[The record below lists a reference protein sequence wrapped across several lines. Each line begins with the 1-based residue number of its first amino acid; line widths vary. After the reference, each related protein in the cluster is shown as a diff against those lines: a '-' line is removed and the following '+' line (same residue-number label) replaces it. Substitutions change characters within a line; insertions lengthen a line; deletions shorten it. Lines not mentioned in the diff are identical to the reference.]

1 MLQQTT
7 DNWVNRDHTP
17 PPEFRPA
24 PVVSL
29 AEVIA
34 FIRRRLL
41 IISLTCMATLG
52 IAMLYLIIT
61 VPTFTA
67 RTQLIVDSKVATAD
81 AAAVATIVQSQIE
94 IMKSDSIAI
103 AVIEKLGLAEDPEF
117 ATGQGSGMISRM
129 LGWSRPETKA
139 SAARR
144 AVELFERKLSA
155 KRVGP
160 TYLVELTF
168 ESRDPDRAAQIL
180 NAVTEK
186 YITHQVDRADLQD
199 EPWVKDRLN
208 ELSTQASAAKK
219 AFEDYSRNRKDA
231 GESAA
236 TIDELT
242 AAAESS
248 RSAYDNFRLVLRKM
262 EATRQLS
269 SPVLVA
275 SLVSGASPPLRA
287 TWPKARI
294 VLGTSIVVGA
304 LLGIAIGL
312 LGDLMDRGTRASW
325 EAWKGLQ
332 LACIVAVPTVTS
344 GDGWRKLTAVFS
356 GPAQKLPMKS
366 ASLNGLVTSMRDG
379 PMSGAIPS
387 DGERI
392 SKCALSSPSLA
403 DRPKSR
409 NILRTASPIWT
420 ITDAPQSRFTE
431 SLVEI
436 KLAIDTMNRSGERNQ
451 VIGISSAQPGEGK
464 STVAAALALLMAQAG
479 ARVILVDCNLRNR
492 SLSTELAPTA
502 SFGILDVM
510 TGAVSVSEATWTDSK
525 SQLAFLPV
533 GNNSRPIYAS
543 DVLASEK
550 LNKLYQILRDAYDY
564 VIVDLPAE
572 TISMD
577 VRAAAHLLDS
587 LVLVVDAGRMNVG
600 LVERARKICSDMD
613 EIMLGVVL
621 NKADMELVKRYGIRS

>member
-7 DNWVNRDHTP
+7 DNWVNRDNTP

-29 AEVIA
+29 AEVLA

-41 IISLTCMATLG
+41 IISLTCLATVG
-52 IAMLYLIIT
+52 IAILYLIIT

-67 RTQLIVDSKVATAD
+67 RAQLIVDSKMATAD

-94 IMKSDSIAI
+94 IMKSDSIAV

-117 ATGQGSGMISRM
+117 ATGLGSGMISRL

-139 SAARR
+139 SALRR
-144 AVELFERKLSA
+144 TVELFERKLSA

-180 NAVTEK
+180 NAVAEK

-208 ELSTQASAAKK
+208 ELSAQASAAKK
-219 AFEDYSRNRKDA
+219 AFEDSGRNKKD
-231 GESAA
+231 
-236 TIDELT
+236 
-242 AAAESS
+242 AAESAPS
-248 RSAYDNFRLVLRKM
+248 IEELATAAEASKTAYDNFRLVLRKM

-275 SLVSGASPPLRA
+275 SLVSGASPPLRP

-294 VLGTSIVVGA
+294 VLGASIVVGA

-312 LGDLMDRGTRASW
+312 LGDLMDRGARASW

-332 LACIVAVPTVTS
+332 LACIVAVPVVTS

-356 GPAQKLPMKS
+356 GPAQKRPMKS
-366 ASLNGLVTSMRDG
+366 AG
-379 PMSGAIPS
+379 
-387 DGERI
+387 
-392 SKCALSSPSLA
+392 
-403 DRPKSR
+403 R
-409 NILRTASPIWT
+409 NIVRTASPIWA
-420 ITDAPQSRFTE
+420 IADAPQSRFTE
-431 SLVEI
+431 SLLEI
-436 KLAIDTMNRSGERNQ
+436 KRAIDTMNRSGERNR
-451 VIGISSAQPGEGK
+451 VIGITSAQPGEGK

-492 SLSTELAPTA
+492 SLSAELAPTA
-502 SFGILDVM
+502 SSGILDVM

-533 GNNSRPIYAS
+533 GNNSRAIYPS

-550 LNKLYQILRDAYDY
+550 LIKLYQILRDAYEY

-587 LVLVVDAGRMNVG
+587 LVLVVDAERMNVG
-600 LVERARKICSDMD
+600 IVERARKICSGMD

-621 NKADMELVKRYGIRS
+621 NKADMELTKRYGLRS

>member
-7 DNWVNRDHTP
+7 ENWVNRDNTP

-24 PVVSL
+24 PIVSL
-29 AEVIA
+29 PEVIA

-41 IISLTCMATLG
+41 MISLTCLATMG
-52 IAMLYLIIT
+52 IAILYLIIT

-67 RTQLIVDSKVATAD
+67 RAQLIVDSKVPTAD

-103 AVIEKLGLAEDPEF
+103 AVIEKLSLAEDPEF
-117 ATGQGSGMISRM
+117 ATGHGSGVISRM

-139 SAARR
+139 SAVRR
-144 AVELFERKLSA
+144 TVELFERRLSA

-180 NAVTEK
+180 NAVAEK
-186 YITHQVDRADLQD
+186 YITHQLDRTDLQD
-199 EPWVKDRLN
+199 ETWVKDRLS
-208 ELSTQASAAKK
+208 ELSAQASAARK
-219 AFEDYSRNRKDA
+219 AFEDYSRNKKDA

-236 TIDELT
+236 TIDELA

-248 RSAYDNFRLVLRKM
+248 KSAYDNFRLVLRKM

-287 TWPKARI
+287 TWPKPRI
-294 VLGTSIVVGA
+294 VLGTSIVVGT
-304 LLGIAIGL
+304 LLGIAVGL
-312 LGDLMDRGTRASW
+312 LRDLMERGTRASW

-344 GDGWRKLTAVFS
+344 GDVWTKLTAVFS
-356 GPAQKLPMKS
+356 GRAQKKPTKS
-366 ASLNGLVTSMRDG
+366 ASLSGPVTSMRKD
-379 PMSGAIPS
+379 PMPS
-387 DGERI
+387 AMR
-392 SKCALSSPSLA
+392 APTSPSLA
-403 DRPKSR
+403 DRPRSR
-409 NILRTASPIWT
+409 NIVRTASPIWT
-420 ITDAPQSRFTE
+420 VTDAPQSRFAE
-431 SLVEI
+431 SLLEI
-436 KLAIDTMNRSGERNQ
+436 KLAIDAMNRGGERNQ
-451 VIGISSAQPGEGK
+451 VIGITSMQPSEGK

-479 ARVILVDCNLRNR
+479 ARVILLDCNLRNR
-492 SLSTELAPTA
+492 SLSAELAPTA
-502 SFGILDVM
+502 SSGILDVM
-510 TGAVSVSEATWTDSK
+510 TGAASVSEATWTDSK

-533 GNNSRPIYAS
+533 GNSSRPIYAS

-550 LNKLYQILRDAYDY
+550 LSRLCQILRDAYEY

-572 TISMD
+572 TSSMD

-600 LVERARKICSDMD
+600 VVERARKICSDMD

-621 NKADMELVKRYGIRS
+621 NKADVELVKRYGLRS

>member
-7 DNWVNRDHTP
+7 DNWVNRDNTP
-17 PPEFRPA
+17 PPEFHPA

-41 IISLTCMATLG
+41 MISLTCMATLG
-52 IAMLYLIIT
+52 IAILYLIIT
-61 VPTFTA
+61 VPTFIA
-67 RTQLIVDSKVATAD
+67 KAQLIVDAKLATAD

-94 IMKSDSIAI
+94 IMKSDGIAS
-103 AVIEKLGLAEDPEF
+103 AVIEKLGLAQDPEF
-117 ATGQGSGMISRM
+117 ATGQGSGMISRL

-139 SAARR
+139 SAVRR
-144 AVELFERKLSA
+144 TVESFERKLSA

-160 TYLVELTF
+160 TYLVEITF

-180 NAVTEK
+180 NAVAEK
-186 YITHQVDRADLQD
+186 FITHQVDRADLQD

-236 TIDELT
+236 TMDELV

-248 RSAYDNFRLVLRKM
+248 KSAYDNFRLVLRKM

-287 TWPKARI
+287 TWPNARI

-312 LGDLMDRGTRASW
+312 LRDLMDRGTRASW
-325 EAWKGLQ
+325 EAWRGLQ
-332 LACIVAVPTVTS
+332 LACIVAVPMVTS
-344 GDGWRKLTAVFS
+344 GNVWRKLTAAFS
-356 GPAQKLPMKS
+356 GPAQKQ
-366 ASLNGLVTSMRDG
+366 ANRQ
-379 PMSGAIPS
+379 
-387 DGERI
+387 R
-392 SKCALSSPSLA
+392 
-403 DRPKSR
+403 SR
-409 NILRTASPIWT
+409 NIVRTASPIWA
-420 ITDAPQSRFTE
+420 IMDAPQSRFTE
-431 SLVEI
+431 SLLEI
-436 KLAIDTMNRSGERNQ
+436 KLAIDSMNRSGERNQ
-451 VIGISSAQPGEGK
+451 VIGTTSAQPGEGK

-492 SLSTELAPTA
+492 SLSAELAPTA
-502 SFGILDVM
+502 SFGILDIM
-510 TGAVSVSEATWTDSK
+510 AGAASVSEATWIDSK

-533 GNNSRPIYAS
+533 GNNSRPIYMS

-550 LNKLYQILRDAYDY
+550 LNKLYQILRDAYEY

-577 VRAAAHLLDS
+577 LRAAAHLLDS

-621 NKADMELVKRYGIRS
+621 NKADMELVKRYGLRS

>member
-1 MLQQTT
+1 M
-7 DNWVNRDHTP
+7 
-17 PPEFRPA
+17 
-24 PVVSL
+24 
-29 AEVIA
+29 
-34 FIRRRLL
+34 
-41 IISLTCMATLG
+41 ISLTCLATLG
-52 IAMLYLIIT
+52 IAIFYLIVT

-67 RTQLIVDSKVATAD
+67 KAQVIVDSKLAAVD

-94 IMKSDSIAI
+94 IMKSDGIAI
-103 AVIEKLGLAEDPEF
+103 AVIEKLDLAQDPEF

-139 SAARR
+139 SALRR
-144 AVELFERKLSA
+144 TVESFERKLLA

-186 YITHQVDRADLQD
+186 YITHQVDRTDLQD
-199 EPWVKDRLN
+199 EAWVKDRLN
-208 ELSTQASAAKK
+208 ELSTQALAAKK

-236 TIDELT
+236 TIDELA

-294 VLGTSIVVGA
+294 VLGTSIVAGA

-312 LGDLMDRGTRASW
+312 LRDLMDRGTRASW
-325 EAWKGLQ
+325 EAWRGLQ
-332 LACIVAVPTVTS
+332 LACIVGVPTVAS
-344 GDGWRKLTAVFS
+344 GGVWRKLRAVFS
-356 GPAQKLPMKS
+356 GSARKRPMK
-366 ASLNGLVTSMRDG
+366 AANLNGPVTSMRNG
-379 PMSGAIPS
+379 P
-387 DGERI
+387 
-392 SKCALSSPSLA
+392 LA
-403 DRPKSR
+403 DRPRSR
-409 NILRTASPIWT
+409 NIVRTRSPIWT
-420 ITDAPQSRFTE
+420 VTDASQSRFTE
-431 SLVEI
+431 SLLEI
-436 KLAIDTMNRSGERNQ
+436 KLAIDTLNRSGERNR
-451 VIGISSAQPGEGK
+451 VIGITSTQPSEGK

-479 ARVILVDCNLRNR
+479 ARVILLDCNLRNR
-492 SLSTELAPTA
+492 SLSAELAPTA

-510 TGAVSVSEATWTDSK
+510 TGAVSVSEATWTDPK

-533 GNNSRPIYAS
+533 GNSSRPIYAS

-550 LNKLYQILRDAYDY
+550 LHNLYQTLRDAYEY

-572 TISMD
+572 TSSVD
-577 VRAAAHLLDS
+577 VRAAAHLLES
-587 LVLVVDAGRMNVG
+587 LILVVDAGRMNVVV
-600 LVERARKICSDMD
+600 VERAIKICSDMD

-621 NKADMELVKRYGIRS
+621 NKADMELVKRHGLRS